1 MPSVYIDFPP
11 TELKFYCFD
20 NDIDDKMSKKLNKL
34 GLPDLQVEFPENKN
48 KKLYQGDD
56 GLYLRG
62 EFSFESFPV
71 SEATK
76 DSTYNTTFN
85 AEDNSITVFLEGR
98 FFCHNTIDEP
108 APNQNQ
114 TIGYVWA
121 IRINN
126 DKGKIIKKPKDE
138 YGMSSPIEALAEK
151 ENYEGGAHKVSF
163 SIHIEREF
171 YSE

>member
-1 MPSVYIDFPP
+1 MQSKGVTMHSVYIDFPP

-76 DSTYNTTFN
+76 DFY
-85 AEDNSITVFLEGR
+85 IQ
-98 FFCHNTIDEP
+98 HN
-108 APNQNQ
+108 
-114 TIGYVWA
+114 
-121 IRINN
+121 
-126 DKGKIIKKPKDE
+126 
-138 YGMSSPIEALAEK
+138 L
-151 ENYEGGAHKVSF
+151 
-163 SIHIEREF
+163 
-171 YSE
+171 